1 MKVNPGKGYRLL
13 RKGEVLRKGDEWLC
27 QRTGEWVETLD
38 AGKKYE
44 LSFDMTYRRRI
55 AAPRPKRSTNVAASL
70 TVYRVPDMTAKGRKE
85 VCDWLRKT
93 ARDLQFHPQSFA
105 KTFRA
110 RYMYEPKRSQR

>member
-44 LSFDMTYRRRI
+44 LYFDMTYRHRI
-55 AAPRPKRSTNVAASL
+55 AAPRPQRSTNVAASL
-70 TVYRVPDMTAKGRKE
+70 TVYRVPDMTAKGRRE
-85 VCDWLRKT
+85 ICDWLRKT

-110 RYMYEPKRSQR
+110 RYMYEAKRSRR